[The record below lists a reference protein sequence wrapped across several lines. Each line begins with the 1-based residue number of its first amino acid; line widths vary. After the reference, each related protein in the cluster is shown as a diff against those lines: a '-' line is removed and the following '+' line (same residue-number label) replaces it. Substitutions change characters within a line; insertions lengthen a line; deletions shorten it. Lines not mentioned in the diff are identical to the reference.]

1 MSIKPKQY
9 KVSIF
14 NEVYSFVSDE
24 PEEHLIK
31 AAQQLD
37 LGMKELAEKTSLI
50 DPKRLAILVA
60 LRVASRLSMLESH
73 MKQCQEENQRL
84 IDQIDREISAFASS
98 SMSL

>member
-31 AAQQLD
+31 AVQQLD
-37 LGMKELAEKTSLI
+37 AGMKELAEKASLI
-50 DPKRLAILVA
+50 DSKRLAILVA

-84 IDQIDREISAFASS
+84 IDHIDQRMSS
-98 SMSL
+98 FSMSL